1 MMTTAYEPVG
11 TSRRHTSEPR
21 WQPERPDLD
30 RSARHLVIVHGTDA
44 VAVASATAWK
54 AEAEQHGIAATLV
67 GDDPPS
73 IEAALAAATAATR
86 LMAAGDECVLAAATS
101 AAERAGWSRSEV
113 RTQLTHPA
121 GPRPVQCVHCRTIT
135 ATTAQIDEQCSCG
148 GCGVPLLIFAHYSRR
163 IGAYLGF
170 RADAEELPA

>member
-1 MMTTAYEPVG
+1 MTTVHEPVG

-21 WQPERPDLD
+21 WQRERPELD
-30 RSARHLVIVHGTDA
+30 VSARHLVIVHGTDA
-44 VAVASATAWK
+44 AAVTSAKVWRA
-54 AEAEQHGIAATLV
+54 AAEQHGVSATLV
-67 GDDPPS
+67 GDDLPS
-73 IEAALAAATAATR
+73 IEAELAAATAATR
-86 LMAAGDECVLAAATS
+86 LMAAGDECLLAAATS
-101 AAERAGWSRSEV
+101 AAERAGWSRREV

-135 ATTAQIDEQCSCG
+135 ATTAQIDEHCSCD
-148 GCGVPLLIFAHYSRR
+148 GCGAPLLVFAHYSRR